1 MVIKKIGGIGEK
13 KFLNITRNKYYRAV
27 EQAQP
32 MFAWF
37 SLTEDCNL
45 ACRFCFADA
54 HLCSRKAG
62 SANNK
67 SDKELSTEQIF
78 KILDNV
84 SRAGTTAIQFAG
96 GEPLLRPDLAEII
109 SYAVQKNIYVAL
121 NTNGTMLDDR
131 TASALTKAGLSQV
144 KVSID
149 GLKKNHEWNRG
160 KGTFDKALNALKLFR
175 SYGIGSVYLIMTL
188 SSVNFDDLLP
198 LLDLTKELRVQFI
211 MVEFLPVGHS
221 TGKHKW
227 GLSMEQ
233 RRKAQHILWEEQKK
247 RGLDKIQFENRY
259 IISEQELTQKIL
271 ADPDGPCDFMNF
283 GVGCISGIYSYMI
296 TAQGRVATGCLIHQ
310 EVENSN
316 LLERSLAEIWAEGE
330 LFKKLR
336 NRENLKGKCGNCIYR
351 YVCGGCR
358 RAAFIRTGD
367 FMQSDPNCW
376 VNGCILMEKASKTT
390 SRPDSS

>member
-54 HLCSRKAG
+54 HLCSRKTG
-62 SANNK
+62 SAKNK

-131 TASALTKAGLSQV
+131 TASALTMAGLSQV

-160 KGTFDKALNALKLFR
+160 KGTFDKALNALRLFR
-175 SYGIGSVYLIMTL
+175 SSGIGSVYLIMTL
-188 SSVNFDDLLP
+188 SSVNFDDLVP
-198 LLDLTKELRVQFI
+198 LLDLTKELGVQFI

-227 GLSMEQ
+227 GLSMDQ
-233 RRKAQHILWEEQKK
+233 RSEAQHILWEEQKK
-247 RGLDKIQFENRY
+247 RGLNKIQFENRY
-259 IISEQELTQKIL
+259 IISEQDLTQKIL
-271 ADPDGPCDFMNF
+271 ADPDRPCDFMNF

-296 TAQGRVATGCLIHQ
+296 TAHGRVATGCLIHQ

-316 LLERSLAEIWAEGE
+316 LLERSLTEIWAEGE

-367 FMQSDPNCW
+367 FMESDPNCW
-376 VNGCILMEKASKTT
+376 VNGCTLMEKTSETT
-390 SRPDSS
+390 SRPDNS

>member
-1 MVIKKIGGIGEK
+1 MVIKKISSIEK
-13 KFLNITRNKYYRAV
+13 KNFLNITKNKYYHAV
-27 EQAQP
+27 EHAQP

-45 ACRFCFADA
+45 ACRFCFTDA
-54 HLCSRKAG
+54 RLCSKKNE
-62 SANNK
+62 SAKKKLNK
-67 SDKELSTEQIF
+67 DLTTEQIF
-78 KILDNV
+78 QILDNV
-84 SRAGTTAIQFAG
+84 SKAGTTAIQFAG
-96 GEPLLRPDLAEII
+96 GEPLLRPDLADII

-121 NTNGTMLDDR
+121 NTNGTLINDR
-131 TASALTKAGLSQV
+131 EASVLAGAGLSQV

-160 KGTFDKALNALKLFR
+160 ENTFDKAVNALRLFR

-188 SSVNFDDLLP
+188 SSVNFDDLVP
-198 LLDLTKELRVQFI
+198 LLDLTKELQVQFI

-221 TGKHKW
+221 IGKHKW
-227 GLSMEQ
+227 SLSIEQ
-233 RRKAQHILWEEQKK
+233 RREAQHILWEEQKK

-259 IISEQELTQKIL
+259 IISEQELTKKML
-271 ADPDGPCDFMNF
+271 ADPDRPSDFFNF

-296 TAQGRVATGCLIHQ
+296 TAGGRVATGCLINQ

-316 LLERSLAEIWAEGE
+316 LLKRSLTEIWTEGK

-336 NRENLKGKCGNCIYR
+336 NRENLKGTCGKCLYR

-358 RAAFIRTGD
+358 RSAFIQTGD

-376 VNGCILMEKASKTT
+376 VKSEETNETT
-390 SRPDSS
+390 SKSDNS